1 MSWNF
6 VRMLIIIISRSSL
19 KLGHVGLKTRS
30 LDQQATQV
38 SDLGPLW
45 PSCFRKRWF
54 FSWTISS
61 WCMPQL
67 ERFLNIWYFF
77 YSYVQDIQSS
87 VSSTFL
93 RYLRLLNALEGTLF
107 WEKMIYSWNIS
118 SWCIPKF
125 DRFLIIWNEFYSY
138 VQGKKHLVSS
148 TIFVYLRLSYALYGT
163 FFFKKKRWFYMNYF
177 KFVHAPTWKIPYY
190 MTGFLSICTR
200 QEALGIFNMPQL
212 ERFLIIWQVFYSY
225 VQGKKHSVS
234 LTIFLYLHLS
244 YALYGTFFGKRW
256 FFMKYLKLVQAPT
269 WKIPYYMTGFL
280 SICTRH
286 KAFGIFNNFPLSATP
301 SYPVRYIFFK
311 KDEFLMKYFKLV
323 HAPSWKIPQYMKI
336 YLFICTRHREFG
348 IFNFFALSA
357 TP

>member
-1 MSWNF
+1 MKYFKLVHAQIWQIPHYMKWILFICTRQEAFGIFNNF
-6 VRMLIIIISRSSL
+6 CLS
-19 KLGHVGLKTRS
+19 
-30 LDQQATQV
+30 
-38 SDLGPLW
+38 
-45 PSCFRKRWF
+45 
-54 FSWTISS
+54 
-61 WCMPQL
+61 
-67 ERFLNIWYFF
+67 
-77 YSYVQDIQSS
+77 
-87 VSSTFL
+87 
-93 RYLRLLNALEGTLF
+93 GTLLCLVWYIF
-107 WEKMIYSWNIS
+107 
-118 SWCIPKF
+118 
-125 DRFLIIWNEFYSY
+125 FL
-138 VQGKKHLVSS
+138 
-148 TIFVYLRLSYALYGT
+148 
-163 FFFKKKRWFYMNYF
+163 KKKRWFFMNYF

-200 QEALGIFNMPQL
+200 QEALGIFNMPLL
-212 ERFLIIWQVFYSY
+212 ERFLIIWHVFYSY
-225 VQGKKHSVS
+225 EQGKKHSVS
-234 LTIFLYLHLS
+234 STIFLYLRLS

-256 FFMKYLKLVQAPT
+256 FFMKYFKLVQAPT

-301 SYPVRYIFFK
+301 SYPVRYIFLE